1 MKELRV
7 RNSEIIDRYTF
18 CDLSNKMS
26 EEDQDRFED
35 RKSTKKLT
43 KSISTQIKMSEFLRK
58 LGERKDSETV
68 PLCPQSSNEPSPK
81 TVISSLP
88 STSVIGFMMYMYI
101 FTLHVLA
108 AGQQL

>member
-1 MKELRV
+1 
-7 RNSEIIDRYTF
+7 
-18 CDLSNKMS
+18 MS

-88 STSVIGFMMYMYI
+88 STSVIGLMMYMYI

>member
-1 MKELRV
+1 
-7 RNSEIIDRYTF
+7 
-18 CDLSNKMS
+18 MS

-81 TVISSLP
+81 TVILLQSGSSKF
-88 STSVIGFMMYMYI
+88 SVTRCI
-101 FTLHVLA
+101 FAHLHVMKYSTGRDL
-108 AGQQL
+108 